1 MSKATEAKESKEIF
15 AVYKQNVNRYFDE
28 VEKNVA
34 QYLQAVTNLQQEYA
48 TACKN
53 TVETAI
59 SVQQEFASKSGLYS
73 NVPSAYLKMINDAT
87 EEIVKTGSVQNK
99 AALAAIDAFRQNV
112 KTFNDNAKAF
122 SEMNANILQS
132 WFSTWTPTRN

>member
-1 MSKATEAKESKEIF
+1 MSKATESKEIF

-34 QYLQAVTNLQQEYA
+34 QYLQAVTNLQQECT

-53 TVETAI
+53 TIDTAI
-59 SVQQEFASKSGLYS
+59 SVQQEFAAKSGLYS
-73 NVPSAYLKMINDAT
+73 NVPAAYLKMANDAT
-87 EEIVKTGSVQNK
+87 EEILKTGSVQNK
-99 AALAAIDAFRQNV
+99 AALATIDAIRQNV

-122 SEMNANILQS
+122 SEMNANVLQS
-132 WFSTWTPTRN
+132 WFSTWTPIRNQ

>member
-1 MSKATEAKESKEIF
+1 MSKATETKEIF
-15 AVYKQNVNRYFDE
+15 AVYKQNVSRYFDE

-34 QYLQAVTNLQQEYA
+34 QYLQAVTNLQQECT

-53 TVETAI
+53 SIDTAI
-59 SVQQEFASKSGLYS
+59 SAQQEFASKSGLYS
-73 NVPSAYLKMINDAT
+73 NVPAAYLKMINDAT

-99 AALAAIDAFRQNV
+99 AALAAIDTIRQNV

-122 SEMNANILQS
+122 SEMNANVLQS
-132 WFSTWTPTRN
+132 WFSTWTPTRNQ